1 MNYAK
6 RLPWSDCQPV
16 AVETDE
22 GTIDAVTMLE
32 ALMRL
37 PSEHGSGRP
46 EMAEEKPRPKVKL
59 AFTTCGAIIEVPD
72 EDHVPDFQMQV
83 EPEGKCLH
91 AEQTAL

>member
-1 MNYAK
+1 MNQPK
-6 RLPWSDCQPV
+6 KPIPWSDCQLV

-46 EMAEEKPRPKVKL
+46 ELAEEKPRPKTKL
-59 AFTTCGAIIEVPD
+59 ISTYCGAIIEVPD
-72 EDHVPDFQMQV
+72 EDEVPEFKPQV
-83 EPEGKCLH
+83 EPESLDRP
-91 AEQTAL
+91 